1 MASSVSLIVTASWAG
16 VVGVDVL
23 GVPGVGRARCIIA
36 GEQTQ
41 GEPYSV
47 EN

>member
-16 VVGVDVL
+16 VAGVGAL
-23 GVPGVGRARCIIA
+23 EVPGVGRARCIIA
-36 GEQTQ
+36 GEQTK

-47 EN
+47 KI